1 MEFFYDGQIKRYL
14 TQFMRVMSNF
24 CYKDAKGQ
32 LVQVPVRYGDMTRQV
47 GTILNKN
54 SENIIQSAPFIACY
68 IKDLKFDR
76 SRMQDP
82 TYVNKVH
89 IREREFDKQGNVY
102 LNAQGSNYTVE
113 RLMPTPYLFT
123 FSADIWTTNTDQ
135 KFQLWEQITMLFNPS
150 LELQMTD
157 NYLDWTSLSVLELL
171 SEGSIFESRTVPQG
185 LNNDLSIA
193 SLQFT
198 APAWITP
205 PAKVKKLGIITKII
219 TNVFAEPPGF
229 GEDGGYKDVANG
241 ADIFSGFKPD
251 ARIVVT
257 PGDYDLLVLNNTAV
271 LVPVGEQNVSD
282 GWVDVNV
289 VPNKPTWTSLLD
301 MYPGKFT
308 SGLSQIRLQK
318 PDGREIVAYLSLNA
332 LDDTLMN
339 LTFDNDTVPA
349 NTLLT
354 DYYSAF
360 TRGTIDAIINPLTYN
375 PNSVEGQNI
384 DRRFLVLEDIVLNP
398 QGDIGLN
405 AWKGRPAEVQ
415 AHANDII
422 QWDGVRWRIL
432 FDSTIVSTTTY
443 ITNAYTGIQY
453 KWDGSQWTKSFEGV
467 YTKEKWRL
475 ML

>member
-68 IKDLKFDR
+68 IKDLKYDR

-89 IREREFDKQGNVY
+89 IREREFDDPSGAY
-102 LNAQGSNYTVE
+102 LNVQGSNYTVE

-123 FSADIWTTNTDQ
+123 FTADIWTTNTDQ

-150 LELQMTD
+150 LELQMSD
-157 NYLDWTSLSVLELL
+157 NYLDWTSLSVLELTD
-171 SEGSIFESRTVPQG
+171 GSVFESRAVPQG
-185 LNNDLSIA
+185 VGNDLSIA

-219 TNVFAEPPGF
+219 TNVFSEVGGF
-229 GEDGGYKDVANG
+229 GKDGGYADIAQG
-241 ADIFSGFKPD
+241 ADIFSGTKPD

-271 LVPVGEQNVSD
+271 LVPAGEQNVSD
-282 GWVDVNV
+282 GWVDINS
-289 VPNKPTWTSLLD
+289 VPNKPSWLNLVD
-301 MYPGKFT
+301 MYPGKFIP
-308 SGLSQIRLQK
+308 GLSQIRLQK
-318 PDGREIVAYLSLNA
+318 PDGKEIVAYISLNA
-332 LDDTLMN
+332 LDETLMN
-339 LTFDNDTVPA
+339 LTFDQDTTPA
-349 NTLLT
+349 NTQLT
-354 DYYSAF
+354 DHYNVF
-360 TRGTIDAIINPLTYN
+360 TRGTIDAIINPLTFN
-375 PNSVEGQNI
+375 PNSVEGQNV
-384 DRRFLVLEDIVLNP
+384 DRRYLVLEDILVNQ
-398 QGDIGLN
+398 QGYDGPD
-405 AWKGRPAEVQ
+405 AWKGREGETQVY
-415 AHANDII
+415 ANDII
-422 QWDGVRWRIL
+422 QWDGVRWWVI
-432 FDSTIVSTTTY
+432 FDSTTSADTTY

-453 KWDGSQWTKSFEGV
+453 KWDGAQWTKSFEGV
-467 YTKEKWRL
+467 YTNEKWRL